1 MGAQVCMGDFLS
13 KSQDWVEPKADQTYQ
28 QITVRLWG
36 KGLILR
42 TEVSGSQIAAT
53 RQLRVKTGQFLLSRI
68 DARHG
73 ACGLVPVSLDGALV
87 SNDFPCFDIDS
98 KVIHPVFFA
107 WYARTENFIALCRR
121 ASEGSTNR
129 VRLKEDEFLRM
140 PIHLP
145 SLDEQ
150 QRIVAK
156 LDKVAALVVER
167 SKVIDAAERD
177 AKAMLSNAFRQII
190 DGAPYRPMAEVAPL
204 VRRPVEIEPD
214 QSYPELGVRSFGRG
228 TFHKPALDGLA
239 VGSKKLFRIQA
250 GDLLFNIVFAW
261 EGAVAVAQ
269 PEDDGRV
276 GSHRFLTC
284 VHDLN
289 TATADFLRFYFLTPE
304 GLSKL
309 GDASPGGAGRNRTL
323 GLKKLEAIIV
333 PVPSLD
339 RQRWFDRLQ
348 GQVRQVEGLRE
359 SAEED
364 TESLLPAMLDGVF
377 NGEKRT
383 LASNPEGN
391 ENAAVKRPG
400 TFRPDR
406 QI

>member
-1 MGAQVCMGDFLS
+1 MGIQVCMGDFLN
-13 KSQDWVEPKADQTYQ
+13 KSQDWVEPKVDQTYK
-28 QITVRLWG
+28 QITARLWG

-42 TEVSGSQIAAT
+42 AEVSGSQIAAA

-73 ACGLVPVSLDGALV
+73 ACGLVPASLDGALV
-87 SNDFPCFDIDS
+87 SNDFPCFDIDPE
-98 KVIHPVFFA
+98 VVLPAYFA
-107 WYARTENFIALCRR
+107 WYARTASFIALCRQ

-140 PIHLP
+140 PINLP
-145 SLDEQ
+145 PLVEQ

-156 LDKVAALVVER
+156 LDKVAALAAER
-167 SKVIDAAERD
+167 SKVIETAERD
-177 AKAMLSNAFRQII
+177 ANAMLSNAFRQII

-228 TFHKPALDGLA
+228 TFHKPALDGMA
-239 VGSKKLFRIQA
+239 VGSKKLFRIHA

-269 PEDDGRV
+269 SEDDGRV

-284 VHDLN
+284 VPDSN

-339 RQRWFDRLQ
+339 RQRWFDCLQ
-348 GQVRQVEGLRE
+348 RQVQEVEVLRASAGVDLEG
-359 SAEED
+359 
-364 TESLLPAMLDGVF
+364 LLPAMLHGVF
-377 NGEKRT
+377 SGE
-383 LASNPEGN
+383 S
-391 ENAAVKRPG
+391 
-400 TFRPDR
+400 DS
-406 QI
+406 I